1 MSALK
6 PDTINKH
13 DLGTSDLPWRN
24 LYVDKVIAGSR
35 AGGTSLEIGSSAL
48 WNGGAGTG
56 SNLTVFGNL
65 TVEGTTTTI
74 ESTTLVVE
82 DPLIKLAKDNNGADA
97 LDIGFY
103 GLYDNSGTDE
113 YAGIFRDATDEKFK
127 LFVDLQVEPTTT
139 VNIAGA
145 GYTPATLVV
154 GTLEAT
160 TEVLP
165 DADDG
170 ATLGSTTKGWSDL
183 YLTETATINFLNAA
197 ANANDLTLTHS
208 AGHLTVSAS
217 DKLCF
222 GSTSAYINH
231 DGTDLQ
237 LVDDADINIKPAV
250 DFLVEAGGN
259 IILDADG
266 NSVTFKA
273 GDDDTSGLSWTQSAS
288 GTWTHKVTTADA
300 DLIFNINDSDGGG
313 DQELF
318 RLDGSASSLLI
329 SADHKIEFRDNG
341 IFAHSSADGEFT
353 LSSDGAS
360 ADAINIVTSNAAG
373 GIDIDAGTGGI
384 AIDSTGAF
392 SIDGAA
398 ASNITVT
405 SDTDAEDLTIKLA
418 HEIITAGNFVNG
430 DSYEI
435 LSTGNTDFTN
445 AGAAN
450 SDVGTIFTA
459 NAAGEGT
466 GTAARLTGL
475 NSSLVLS
482 SDGTGA
488 DALQLSTSRGG
499 IDILNGGA
507 ANGEDI
513 DITSTNASINLDAG
527 EAVGAAI
534 QLNASNAAG
543 GVQIL
548 GGTGGF
554 DLDVTAAGDGAGDG
568 AITMNAAAAST
579 IDVAAANLTLSTT
592 TSGNVSI
599 SSAAIVD
606 IDGANVKIDALDA
619 GSIDIGVSADGTSDT
634 SSINIGT
641 SATAR
646 TITVGSDSSTKVD
659 VNALAI
665 ELDSAGTVVVD
676 AASTA
681 VKALDVHSAGG
692 IEITAA
698 GADGKDIDISNTAGS
713 VKITSGEAA
722 ADAITIDA
730 SAAGGGIDIIAG
742 DAANDA
748 NSDINITAS
757 NALTI
762 DAQGTDAGDGV
773 AITLGTDT
781 TNAQFKIL
789 NNSSSE
795 KFKVDG
801 SGAILASGALTVG
814 ANQSGHDVKFH
825 GAGNLQHLLWDES
838 ANELALVGNG
848 TKLSFFDA
856 GGGESISADNAGI
869 LSVAAG
875 AQLSL
880 TSPTLAVTSTTAV
893 TIATPSLKVESSTST
908 KPTFEIINT
917 TDDQAGC
924 ELKLKSTQ
932 NGTAGVNDD
941 VAGKITF
948 FSNDD
953 AGTPNNQAYGQI
965 QVLAADVTSGS
976 ESGKMTL
983 GVATTG
989 SGAVADVLTI
999 TGGATAAASTVT
1011 IAGNLQVDGTTTT
1024 INSTTLQVDDKMIE
1038 LAHSPNNAEGDDAA
1052 VDGGGI
1058 MLKSSEGDKEIKYV
1072 DADEAWQFS
1081 ENLTLASGKAFN
1093 IITGDP
1099 ASTTSVLNA
1108 TTLGSTVVSSSLTS
1122 VGTIGTGTWNGSV
1135 IESQYLDADTAH
1147 LSGVQ
1152 TFSGAKT
1159 FSAAAAFTNT
1169 VTVGANGNG
1178 HDVKFFGDAAG
1189 AYLEWDA
1196 DTNKLE
1202 LRGATAAGPG
1212 HLLISTGELSVDVA
1226 SNDVLG
1232 KIDFSAPLESD
1243 DDDSR
1248 LVGASISAVAGAAFT
1263 ATVNDTDL
1271 VFSVGKSAAAAE
1283 KMRLDSD
1290 GNLNVDGTL
1299 TCDTS
1304 LTIDTTTISAA
1315 EIGVLDGVTAGQV
1328 SNSKA
1333 LVADGSGNIGT
1344 DAARLGTIT
1353 SSGKFVTSDN
1363 TNASSTTDGSIAT
1376 AGGLS
1381 VTQDVVIGQ
1390 GLKLKSDANAVVSFG
1405 ADSEITLSCVT
1416 DTGLNLKNTN
1426 TDDAGG
1432 VVLTLQTGDTDIDI
1446 GHVLGSIEFQAPD
1459 EVTDTDSREVAAAI
1473 SAVAEVNFA
1482 ADKNNTKLSFKTG
1495 ASEAATEKMALSS
1508 AGVLTL
1514 SSGGIVIP
1522 NDGNIGS
1529 VGATDA
1535 IAISAGGVITIAD
1548 DTQSSSKDTGA
1559 LVVDGGV
1566 GIEKDVYI
1574 NGTSSRIGTDSAHL
1588 SFDLGNGT
1596 TILKA
1601 SELKIQDA
1609 GENDKI
1615 VLETNG
1621 DITCRNVET
1630 SQNMTIGNDAD
1641 GSDRKLTFGHAT
1653 IKSLIGIDDSRNVF
1667 AINTD
1672 ASFETGSD
1680 LEIDVNG
1687 NVSLNNGDLTI
1698 GSDTDD
1704 GADRILTFGHAV
1716 NKTVIGID
1724 DDQDVFAI
1732 NTSSAFTAQN
1742 DLEIDGSGNVT
1753 LSLGDLSLSGSG
1765 KGITL
1770 TKAGVDSIDQGTTT
1784 TVATAN
1790 QKSFQVTVRTDGA
1803 LADNAGSVDFTVT
1816 NTSALSS
1823 SVILATCTS
1832 HAVEVYSHSVTN
1844 ATNFKFA
1851 FINRSGGQIATDTDL
1866 VINFVII

>member
-13 DLGTSDLPWRN
+13 DLGTTNLPWRN
-24 LYVDKVIAGSR
+24 LYVDKIIAGSR
-35 AGGTSLEIGSSAL
+35 AGGTSLEIGSTAL
-48 WNGGAGTG
+48 WDGGVGTA
-56 SNLTVFGNL
+56 SNLTVYGNL

-82 DPLIKLAKDNNGADA
+82 DPLIKLAKDNDSADA
-97 LDIGFY
+97 IDIGFY

-113 YAGIFRDATDEKFK
+113 YAGIYRDASDNKFK
-127 LFVDLQVEPTTT
+127 LFVDLQAEPTTT
-139 VNIAGA
+139 VNVGGA

-154 GTLEAT
+154 GNLEVGTA
-160 TEVLP
+160 VLP
-165 DADDG
+165 DADND
-170 ATLGSTTKGWSDL
+170 ATLGADHNHSSGAGLGWSDL
-183 YLTETATINFLNAA
+183 FLTETATISFLNTAA
-197 ANANDLTLTHS
+197 DAIDLSLTHTGGALTIS
-208 AGHLTVSAS
+208 AA
-217 DKLCF
+217 DKIQF
-222 GSTSAYINH
+222 RDTGAFINSS
-231 DGTDLQ
+231 
-237 LVDDADINIKPAV
+237 
-250 DFLVEAGGN
+250 EAGQLDLSANGDMTDA
-259 IILDADG
+259 ILLTATVGGVTIDAKTDITLDAE
-266 NSVTFKA
+266 
-273 GDDDTSGLSWTQSAS
+273 GDDIKFLATGGTGGGDTTGLTWSQSAA

-318 RLDGSASSLLI
+318 RLDGSASSLVM
-329 SADHKIEFRDNG
+329 STDHKIEFRDNG
-341 IFAHSSADGEFT
+341 IFAHSGADGEFT
-353 LSSDGAS
+353 LSSDGNS

-384 AIDSTGAF
+384 SIDSTGAF

-405 SDTDAEDLTIKLA
+405 SDTDAEDLTISLA

-430 DSYEI
+430 DVYEV
-435 LSTGNTDFTN
+435 LTAGNTDFTN
-445 AGAAN
+445 AGAADSN
-450 SDVGTIFTA
+450 VGTVFTA
-459 NAAGEGT
+459 NAAGAGT

-488 DALQLSTSRGG
+488 DALQLNTSRGG

-507 ANGEDI
+507 AGGEDI
-513 DITSTNASINLDAG
+513 DITSTNASINLEAG

-619 GSIDIGVSADGTSDT
+619 GTIDIGASEVGTSDT
-634 SSINIGT
+634 SNINIGT

-646 TITVGSDSSTKVD
+646 TITVGNDASTKVD

-681 VKALDVHSAGG
+681 VKALDIHSAGG

-698 GADGKDIDISNTAGS
+698 GAAGSDIDISNTAGS
-713 VKITSGEAA
+713 VNISADEVAT
-722 ADAITIDA
+722 DAITIDA
-730 SAAGGGIDIIAG
+730 SGNSGIDITAG
-742 DAANDA
+742 NAANDA
-748 NSDINITAS
+748 NANLDIVAMN
-757 NALTI
+757 NLTI
-762 DAQGTDAGDGV
+762 DAQGTDDGDGV

-789 NNSSSE
+789 NNSNSE

-801 SGAILASGALTVG
+801 SGAILASGTLTVG
-814 ANQSGHDVKFH
+814 ANDTGHDVQFY
-825 GAGNLQHLLWDES
+825 GATAGKHLLWDES
-838 ANELALVGNG
+838 ADELALIGNG

-856 GGGESISADNAGI
+856 EGGENISADNAGA
-869 LSVAAG
+869 LSIAAG
-875 AQLSL
+875 TQLSL

-893 TIATPSLKVESSTST
+893 TIVTPSLQVSSATTT

-917 TDDQAGC
+917 TDDDKGC

-932 NGTAGVNDD
+932 NDTAGVNND

-948 FSNDD
+948 FSNDNAAPD
-953 AGTPNNQAYGQI
+953 PNNQSYGQI

-1038 LAHSPNNAEGDDAA
+1038 LAHSPNNAEGDDTA

-1072 DADEAWQFS
+1072 DGDTAWQFS
-1081 ENLTLASGKAFN
+1081 ENLTLANAKAFN
-1093 IITGDP
+1093 IINDA
-1099 ASTTSVLNA
+1099 ASATSVLNL
-1108 TTLGSTVVSSSLTS
+1108 TTLGATVTGSSLTS
-1122 VGTIGTGTWNGSV
+1122 VGIISTGVWNGTS
-1135 IESQYLDADTAH
+1135 IASQYLDADTAH

-1152 TFSGAKT
+1152 VFTGAKT
-1159 FSAAAAFTNT
+1159 FSAVAAFTNT
-1169 VTVGANGNG
+1169 VTVGANANG

-1202 LRGATAAGPG
+1202 IRGATAAGPG
-1212 HLLISTGELSVDVA
+1212 HLLISTGETSVAVA

-1232 KIDFSAPLESD
+1232 KIDFSAPLESSGTD
-1243 DDDSR
+1243 AI
-1248 LVGASISAVAGAAFT
+1248 LVGASISAVAGADFA

-1271 VFSVGKSAAAAE
+1271 VFSVGKSEAAAE
-1283 KMRLDSD
+1283 KMRLNSD

-1304 LTIDTTTISAA
+1304 LTIDTTTISTA
-1315 EIGVLDGVTAGQV
+1315 EIGVLDGVTAGAV
-1328 SNSKA
+1328 TINKA

-1344 DAARLGTIT
+1344 GAARLGTIT
-1353 SSGKFVTSDN
+1353 SSGKFVTNDV
-1363 TNASSTTDGSIAT
+1363 TNASTTVNGSIAT

-1381 VTQDVVIGQ
+1381 VAKDVVIGQ
-1390 GLKLKSDANAVVSFG
+1390 GLKLLSDVNSVMSFG

-1426 TDDAGG
+1426 TSDAGG
-1432 VVLTLQTGDTDIDI
+1432 VVLTLQTGDTDIAAS
-1446 GHVLGSIEFQAPD
+1446 HVLGSIEFQAPD
-1459 EVTDTDSREVAAAI
+1459 EGTGTDSIEIAAAI
-1473 SAVAEVNFA
+1473 SAVAEVDFA

-1522 NDGNIGS
+1522 DDGNIGS
-1529 VGATDA
+1529 VTDKDA
-1535 IAISAGGVITIAD
+1535 IAISSAGVVTLSCATD
-1548 DTQSSSKDTGA
+1548 ASDKDTAA
-1559 LVVDGGV
+1559 LVVGGGV
-1566 GIEKDVYI
+1566 GIEKSI
-1574 NGTSSRIGTDSAHL
+1574 IAEGLSSRIGTSLKHL
-1588 SFDLGNGT
+1588 RFDLAGDETFFRGT
-1596 TILKA
+1596 DIILQNSA
-1601 SELKIQDA
+1601 GTSKITLD
-1609 GENDKI
+1609 
-1615 VLETNG
+1615 TSG
-1621 DITCRNVET
+1621 DVECRNIET
-1630 SQNMTIGNDAD
+1630 S
-1641 GSDRKLTFGHAT
+1641 
-1653 IKSLIGIDDSRNVF
+1653 
-1667 AINTD
+1667 
-1672 ASFETGSD
+1672 
-1680 LEIDVNG
+1680 
-1687 NVSLNNGDLTI
+1687 GDLTVN
-1698 GSDTDD
+1698 GSDINFGN
-1704 GADRILTFGHAV
+1704 GANA
-1716 NKTVIGID
+1716 
-1724 DDQDVFAI
+1724 
-1732 NTSSAFTAQN
+1732 
-1742 DLEIDGSGNVT
+1742 T
-1753 LSLGDLSLSGSG
+1753 L
-1765 KGITL
+1765 KI
-1770 TKAGVDSIDQGTTT
+1770 
-1784 TVATAN
+1784 VATAVN
-1790 QKSFQVTVRTDGA
+1790 AAGRALTISSGDTTAGDTDNIAGGA
-1803 LADNAGSVDFTVT
+1803 LTIKAGAGKGTGAGGDIVFQTANAGS
-1816 NTSALSS
+1816 SGSS
-1823 SVILATCTS
+1823 INS
-1832 HAVEVYSHSVTN
+1832 HATALTISDDLSATFAGDIQTGGKVTFNGFRAVTADYTIDASGNDHIVSVSGGTHDITLVNATNGRELIIINDSDVDIEVLTN
-1844 ATNFKFA
+1844 ATSK
-1851 FINRSGGQIATDTDL
+1851 IYTSGGVT
-1866 VINFVII
+1866 INNTNAGGTVKTTLEDRRTMRLIGSGIHWYMVAGS